1 MVKSAAAVII
11 IAAVIAGVIAVVG
24 GGSSSKQ
31 TVGGG
36 GSGDGGGGVDG
47 WFVGTSI
54 GDAGY
59 QTQLSTS
66 PNGTAW
72 TARQLKEPLTGGLAW
87 ANGKWLALSLVG
99 ETSVLESTDLRSWS
113 SVTTVPAK
121 LHDIAYGDGQWIAVG
136 GESDNDIGHGVVYTS
151 ADRARNVVVCQQN
164 SPPVYWACFR
174 MVREGIAVKFVEP
187 QNRHDLNRL
196 IARPSRRLP
205 QALQNLRPTSM
216 TRAPETLSPER
227 HHSETRYFRHTS
239 F

>member
-1 MVKSAAAVII
+1 MANTQRWTRRDWLTMVESAAAVII
-11 IAAVIAGVIAVVG
+11 IVAVIAGVIAVVG

-36 GSGDGGGGVDG
+36 GSGDGGRGVDG

-136 GESDNDIGHGVVYTS
+136 GESDNDIGHGVVYAST
-151 ADRARNVVVCQQN
+151 DGRDVDTRCGGRTKLRVRLRRVRQRDLAR
-164 SPPVYWACFR
+164 S
-174 MVREGIAVKFVEP
+174 
-187 QNRHDLNRL
+187 
-196 IARPSRRLP
+196 
-205 QALQNLRPTSM
+205 
-216 TRAPETLSPER
+216 
-227 HHSETRYFRHTS
+227 
-239 F
+239 